1 MGDIKEGESDPF
13 MKWRKVSGAA
23 GVTYFSA
30 DGQWTIQTVASGE
43 HRLHRNQQSFG
54 DFPTLQLAQEAAEAA
69 TD

>member
-1 MGDIKEGESDPF
+1 
-13 MKWRKVSGAA
+13 
-23 GVTYFSA
+23 VTYFSA

-54 DFPTLQLAQEAAEAA
+54 DFPTLRLAQEAAEAA